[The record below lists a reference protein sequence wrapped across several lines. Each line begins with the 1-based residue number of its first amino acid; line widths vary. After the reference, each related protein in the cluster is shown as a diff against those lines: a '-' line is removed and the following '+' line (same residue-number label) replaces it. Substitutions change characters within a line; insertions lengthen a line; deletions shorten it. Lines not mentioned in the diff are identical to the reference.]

1 MSLVVS
7 STTDSQE
14 AVNAAAGIEA
24 PVEEQAQKPTPVPLE
39 DPDTEEEEPEEP
51 DEEDSESKPAAEQK
65 KPKGGF
71 QRKIER
77 LQAQNEQREQ
87 RIREL
92 EAERQRYAPPPQQQ
106 QPAGPPRAEDYPND
120 YEAYN
125 RAVIRYE
132 ARQEIEQELKAR
144 VEAQRQ
150 YQEQKAQA
158 EIDQR
163 WYQGIGELRKNVAD
177 LEDTFEAVSHI
188 IMPPWIEAAIKRDPN
203 GAQLAYELARRP
215 DEFQKIVEIPN
226 PLEGVSALG
235 EFRGS
240 IKQTA
245 AAPRKVA
252 SDAPAPIRPVGQ
264 SASGTRVTRSLDE
277 LSYQDYKRARERE
290 IKARKQ
296 R

>member
-1 MSLVVS
+1 
-7 STTDSQE
+7 
-14 AVNAAAGIEA
+14 
-24 PVEEQAQKPTPVPLE
+24 
-39 DPDTEEEEPEEP
+39 
-51 DEEDSESKPAAEQK
+51 
-65 KPKGGF
+65 
-71 QRKIER
+71 
-77 LQAQNEQREQ
+77 
-87 RIREL
+87 
-92 EAERQRYAPPPQQQ
+92 
-106 QPAGPPRAEDYPND
+106 
-120 YEAYN
+120 
-125 RAVIRYE
+125 VIRYE
-132 ARQEIEQELKAR
+132 ARQEIEQELANR
-144 VEAQRQ
+144 VQQQRQ
-150 YQEQKAQA
+150 QAEQKAQQ

-163 WYQGIGELRKNVAD
+163 WYQGVGELRKNVAD
-177 LEDTFEAVSHI
+177 FEDTLDNVSHI

-203 GAQLAYELARRP
+203 GAHLAYELARHP

-226 PLEGVSALG
+226 PLEAISALG

-240 IKQTA
+240 IKSQA

>member
-24 PVEEQAQKPTPVPLE
+24 PVEEQAQKPTSPVPLE

-51 DEEDSESKPAAEQK
+51 DEEDSDKPAAEAK

-132 ARQEIEQELKAR
+132 ARQEIEQEFAAR
-144 VEAQRQ
+144 VQMQRQ
-150 YQEQKAQA
+150 MAEQKAQQ

-163 WYQGIGELRKNVAD
+163 WHQGVSALRQEAAD
-177 LEDTFEAVSHI
+177 FEDTLENVSHI

-203 GAQLAYELARRP
+203 GAKLAYELARHP
-215 DEFQKIVEIPN
+215 EEFQKIAEIPN
-226 PLEGVSALG
+226 PLEAISALG

-240 IKQTA
+240 IKATA